1 MFKLEIETGNAAFD
15 DAPASE
21 IARILR
27 RLADRLENVGAPECG
42 DEFTLHDYNGN
53 RVGWARAERE
63 AS

>member
-27 RLADRLENVGAPECG
+27 HLADRLENEGAPRRG
-42 DEFTLHDYNGN
+42 NAFTLRDYNGN
-53 RVGWARAERE
+53 RVGWARAK
-63 AS
+63 